1 MKWRFKRRKPALEVP
16 RASDPEMT
24 GPQVNP
30 NNPPQAGDQAPFP
43 DGIKLL
49 YNGENAT
56 VDICF
61 IHGLAG
67 NRNSTW
73 TAKGQEAPW
82 PAILLPS
89 EIPNA
94 RILTYGYNA
103 YIVRKSAAI
112 SNNRLI
118 DHAGNFLTDLTNYRQ
133 RFNAASRPLI
143 FVAHSMGGLVCK
155 KALLL
160 SRNHPEP
167 HLRGI
172 FDSLTGI
179 IFMGSP
185 HQGSWVAD
193 WADTPVSALGFLRAT
208 NSLLLEALGTDNQ
221 FLEGIQHDFLSMLR
235 EQQSQ
240 LDRKIQITC
249 FFEELPTYGNKTV
262 VSQTSATLEGY
273 TSLSI
278 HANHRDM
285 VKFAT
290 AEDTGFQRVLGELRR
305 WQETSGKNQ
314 RLVQKRTQA
323 ELFSRPKVFKSVSK
337 LSTIGK
343 H

>member
-1 MKWRFKRRKPALEVP
+1 MKWRFKRRKTAPEAPQGTALEI
-16 RASDPEMT
+16 T
-24 GPQVNP
+24 GPQAALSTNP
-30 NNPPQAGDQAPFP
+30 QQADYYQAPFP
-43 DGIKLL
+43 DGVRILHDV
-49 YNGENAT
+49 EDAT

-67 NRNSTW
+67 NRDSTW

-82 PAILLPS
+82 PAVLLPS
-89 EIPNA
+89 EIPKA
-94 RILTYGYNA
+94 RILTYGYDA
-103 YIVRKSAAI
+103 SVVRKSAAI
-112 SNNRLI
+112 STNRLI
-118 DHAGNFLTDLTNYRQ
+118 DHAGNLLTDLTNDRQ
-133 RFNAASRPLI
+133 RCNAVSRPLM

-172 FDSLTGI
+172 FDSLEGI
-179 IFMGSP
+179 LFMGSP
-185 HQGSWVAD
+185 HKGSWIAD
-193 WADTPVSALGFLRAT
+193 WANIPVSALGALKST
-208 NSLLLEALGTDNQ
+208 NKPLLEALGTDNQ

-240 LDRKIQITC
+240 LDRKIQIAC

-290 AEDTGFQRVLGELRR
+290 AEDNGFQRVSGELRR
-305 WQETSGKNQ
+305 WQKTCGKNQ
-314 RLVQKRTQA
+314 RLDR
-323 ELFSRPKVFKSVSK
+323 ERYSS
-337 LSTIGK
+337 
-343 H
+343 